1 MKNTWKKFISIA
13 LTGALASTAF
23 VACQPEKTS
32 AESMVSIDVNP
43 SVSLVLDQND
53 KVLSV
58 IAENEDAQIM
68 IYETDFSGMTV
79 EAATKKLADLA
90 VEYGYL
96 SESNRGVSVTAQG
109 EVDLSKVQE
118 AVKNSFSQAAN
129 GEYTVN
135 VTTDG
140 LFSVNRELSMIN
152 EEYNLNLT
160 VGEYELI
167 VRAQAADKSLTVEAA
182 ANMTTEDLLE
192 IVYTHADEFKP
203 YMTEAYEETKK
214 SAINAY
220 YKAKDELLTGLY
232 IAPYLNI
239 LNWTKY
245 DLQNALFYQM
255 YSANAVALE
264 AGIFLA
270 EAAAKAAEKV
280 AIPETAQN
288 AIAEKLGITEE
299 AALAQFK
306 EDVKGENGVV
316 TLASLE
322 DYLNTY
328 FKNMTADEREAA
340 KAKFDEVMSI
350 AKAQAEA
357 VYAQVDTAL
366 QGALGTTIEE
376 IGANVD
382 KMLGD
387 LPAGLQTKAQMFVDE
402 FKTTLGDLATAVQN
416 KEPLEAAYEARDTF
430 NVKREEKL
438 SAIKAELSESDL
450 KAVEATIE
458 AVNNMLSGFE
468 TTMKNKIAQAEA
480 KAKAWLEEQQTQRTA
495 KAQ

>member
-203 YMTEAYEETKK
+203 YMTEAYESAKK

-232 IAPYLNI
+232 IAPYFNI

-270 EAAAKAAEKV
+270 ETAAKVAERV
-280 AIPETAQN
+280 AIPEAAQN

-306 EDVKGENGVV
+306 EDIKGENGVV

-357 VYAQVDTAL
+357 VYAQVDTVL
-366 QGALGTTIEE
+366 QEELGTTI
-376 IGANVD
+376 A
-382 KMLGD
+382 D
-387 LPAGLQTKAQMFVDE
+387 LTEDVENSIPTALKTYATTAINE
-402 FKTTLGDLATAVQN
+402 FKTTLNDLATAVQN
-416 KEPLEAAYEARDTF
+416 KEPLEAAYAALDTF
-430 NVKREEKL
+430 NAKKAEKEQAMRNTLEQEDLEMVDNAKATL
-438 SAIKAELSESDL
+438 SASLEALETAFNN
-450 KAVEATIE
+450 AVA
-458 AVNNMLSGFE
+458 S
-468 TTMKNKIAQAEA
+468 AEA
-480 KAKAWLEEQQTQRTA
+480 QAKAWLEEQQTQRTA

>member
-1 MKNTWKKFISIA
+1 MKKTWKQWICIA
-13 LTGALASTAF
+13 LTGTVVSTAF
-23 VACQPEKTS
+23 AGCNPEQAS
-32 AESMVSIDVNP
+32 AESMVSIDINP

-109 EVDLSKVQE
+109 EVDLSKVQA
-118 AVKNSFSQAAN
+118 AVENAFTQAAN
-129 GEYTVN
+129 GAFTVN

-140 LFSVNRELSMIN
+140 LFSVNRELSMVN
-152 EEYNLNLT
+152 DEYNLNLT

-203 YMTEAYEETKK
+203 YMTEAYESAKK
-214 SAINAY
+214 SALQTFNMATTSTCY
-220 YKAKDELLTGLY
+220 ALTY
-232 IAPYLNI
+232 ATNFV
-239 LNWTKY
+239 KY
-245 DLQNALFYQM
+245 MGSFTDLAFYQM
-255 YSANAVALE
+255 YTANAVALE
-264 AGIFLA
+264 VGILA
-270 EAAAKAAEKV
+270 AETAAKVAEKV

-288 AIAEKLGITEE
+288 AIAEKLGITDET
-299 AALAQFK
+299 ALVRFK
-306 EDVKGENGVV
+306 QDIQGENGVV
-316 TLASLE
+316 TLVSLE
-322 DYLNTY
+322 KYLNTY

-350 AKAQAEA
+350 AKAQAEII
-357 VYAQVDTAL
+357 YAQVDTEL
-366 QGALGTTIEE
+366 QENLGTTIAELTENVADSIPE
-376 IGANVD
+376 ILKSHAT
-382 KMLGD
+382 
-387 LPAGLQTKAQMFVDE
+387 AAIDE
-402 FKTTLGDLATAVQN
+402 FKTTLSDLATAVQN
-416 KEPLEAAYEARDTF
+416 KEPLEAAYAALDTF
-430 NVKREEKL
+430 NAKKVEKEKL
-438 SAIKAELSESDL
+438 VRAKMEENGDL
-450 KAVEATIE
+450 EAVDKTIE
-458 AVNNMLSGFE
+458 NLNKTLNE
-468 TTMKNKIAQAEA
+468 KIAQAEA
-480 KAKAWLEEQQTQRTA
+480 QAKAWLEEQQTQRTA

>member
-1 MKNTWKKFISIA
+1 MEVYNVGKDALLNTCY
-13 LTGALASTAF
+13 
-23 VACQPEKTS
+23 V
-32 AESMVSIDVNP
+32 
-43 SVSLVLDQND
+43 
-53 KVLSV
+53 
-58 IAENEDAQIM
+58 
-68 IYETDFSGMTV
+68 
-79 EAATKKLADLA
+79 
-90 VEYGYL
+90 
-96 SESNRGVSVTAQG
+96 
-109 EVDLSKVQE
+109 
-118 AVKNSFSQAAN
+118 
-129 GEYTVN
+129 
-135 VTTDG
+135 
-140 LFSVNRELSMIN
+140 
-152 EEYNLNLT
+152 
-160 VGEYELI
+160 
-167 VRAQAADKSLTVEAA
+167 
-182 ANMTTEDLLE
+182 
-192 IVYTHADEFKP
+192 
-203 YMTEAYEETKK
+203 
-214 SAINAY
+214 
-220 YKAKDELLTGLY
+220 
-232 IAPYLNI
+232 APYALKP
-239 LNWTKY
+239 LKY
-245 DLQNALFYQM
+245 MSGISDLFFYQM

-270 EAAAKAAEKV
+270 EAAAKVAEKV

-350 AKAQAEA
+350 AKEQAEA

-382 KMLGD
+382 KMLGE

-438 SAIKAELSESDL
+438 PTAGSAW
-450 KAVEATIE
+450 
-458 AVNNMLSGFE
+458 
-468 TTMKNKIAQAEA
+468 TTAP
-480 KAKAWLEEQQTQRTA
+480 
-495 KAQ
+495 